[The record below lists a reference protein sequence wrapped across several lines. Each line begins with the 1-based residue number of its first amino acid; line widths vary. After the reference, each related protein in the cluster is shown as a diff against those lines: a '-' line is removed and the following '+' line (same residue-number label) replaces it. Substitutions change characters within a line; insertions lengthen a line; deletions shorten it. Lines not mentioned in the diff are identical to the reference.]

1 VKAETSS
8 GRAWRWIAL
17 AIAVL
22 GCVLTLL
29 LVRSCGHP
37 QKQIAAG
44 RAPPVTTRAGPEK
57 ANARAAMQVPAP
69 RETTAT
75 AVKDE
80 LCGVS
85 ESDSLR
91 AAGNET
97 LEQHVARLTEPAI
110 SRWKNSLASS
120 EDLRRQAIG
129 LALANARPRPSPG
142 DAPSKDTP
150 VNNSLVLL
158 AMQTDDPA
166 IYSLALHQC
175 LDEDYAMSAGPC
187 EALSWEHWAAIAP
200 DNAIP
205 WLWIAARAN
214 RISDAQ
220 GVETALANASAA
232 TEIQEYEPDLY
243 VQAMGALPSDA
254 FPLDKAAAGTEVD
267 SVFMGGAPLE
277 IASVCSQ
284 TAIQKSLR
292 KEQCSAITQDLA
304 KQGSTMFDLALASRL
319 AEQLGFPEEVR
330 TGLMMEKKNA
340 MVALTSAPNPWTT
353 TGPDPSSDLSGGLWF
368 RCGPVRRY
376 DAFVDA
382 ILAAHGNERVAL
394 AAVSRTLQGAK

>member
-1 VKAETSS
+1 MNGSF
-8 GRAWRWIAL
+8 GPAWRWVAL

-22 GCVLTLL
+22 GCVLALL
-29 LVRSCGHP
+29 LVRSGRSPH
-37 QKQIAAG
+37 KQIAAVG
-44 RAPPVTTRAGPEK
+44 SAPPALTRAGGEK
-57 ANARAAMQVPAP
+57 ANAHAVMQPPSPSETAAA
-69 RETTAT
+69 

-91 AAGNET
+91 AGNET
-97 LEQHVARLTEPAI
+97 LEQHVARLTEAAI
-110 SRWKNSLASS
+110 SRWKGSLASS
-120 EDLRRQAIG
+120 EDSRRQAIG
-129 LALANARPRPSPG
+129 LALANARLRPRPG

-158 AMQTDDPA
+158 AMQTDDAA

-175 LDEDYAMSAGPC
+175 LDEDYAMAAGPC

-200 DNAIP
+200 DNAMP

-214 RISDAQ
+214 RIADLQ
-220 GVETALANASAA
+220 GVETALANASATA
-232 TEIQEYEPDLY
+232 GIEEYGSALY
-243 VQAMGALPSDA
+243 VQAMAALPGDA
-254 FPLDKAAAGTEVD
+254 SPLEKAAAGTEVN

-277 IASVCSQ
+277 IASLCSQ
-284 TAIQKSLR
+284 TAIQTSLR
-292 KEQCSAITQDLA
+292 KEQCSAITKDLA
-304 KQGSTMFDLALASRL
+304 QQGSTMFDLVLASRL
-319 AEQLGFPEEVR
+319 AVQLGFPEEVR
-330 TGLMMEKKNA
+330 TGLRMEAKNA

-368 RCGPVRRY
+368 RCGAVRRY

-382 ILAAHGNERVAL
+382 ILAARGNERVAL
-394 AAVSRTLQGAK
+394 AAVSTAMRGME

>member
-1 VKAETSS
+1 MKIKGSF
-8 GRAWRWIAL
+8 RPWWRWIAL

-22 GCVLTLL
+22 GCVTLL
-29 LVRSCGHP
+29 LVRNGRSPH
-37 QKQIAAG
+37 KQIATVG
-44 RAPPVTTRAGPEK
+44 STPPALIRAGPEK
-57 ANARAAMQVPAP
+57 ANAHAAMQPASP
-69 RETTAT
+69 RETAAT

-91 AAGNET
+91 AGNET

-110 SRWKNSLASS
+110 SGWKSSLASS

-129 LALANARPRPSPG
+129 LALANARPRPRPG

-175 LDEDYAMSAGPC
+175 LDEDYAMAAGPC

-200 DNAIP
+200 DNAMP

-214 RISDAQ
+214 RTADPQ

-232 TEIQEYEPDLY
+232 AGIQEYGSSLY
-243 VQAMGALPSDA
+243 AQAMAALPGDA
-254 FPLDKAAAGTEVD
+254 SPLEKAAAGTEVN
-267 SVFMGGAPLE
+267 SVSMGGAPLE
-277 IASVCSQ
+277 IASLCSQ

-292 KEQCSAITQDLA
+292 KEQCSAITKDLA
-304 KQGSTMFDLALASRL
+304 KQGSTMFDLVLASRL
-319 AEQLGFPEEVR
+319 AERLGFPEEVR
-330 TGLMMEKKNA
+330 TALMTEAKNA
-340 MVALTSAPNPWTT
+340 MVALTSTPNPWTT
-353 TGPDPSSDLSGGLWF
+353 TGPDPSTDLSGGLWF

-394 AAVSRTLQGAK
+394 AAVSRTLQGIK